1 MSAQTIAVS
10 PTLSVN
16 RSKTGHLSCSGEL
29 QKMLPTCYRRDGVPR
44 VTVQRGVGG
53 TGGQARRCQVLS
65 SAACSRGLE
74 RDVHSPPAPLLL
86 PGFADLLMHNVH
98 RTNPQ
103 LLCSF
108 R

>member
-29 QKMLPTCYRRDGVPR
+29 QKMLPR

-86 PGFADLLMHNVH
+86 PGFAELLLHNVD
-98 RTNPQ
+98 RTN
-103 LLCSF
+103 LLL
-108 R
+108 